1 MGQQVSA
8 TEIEEVVLQHNA
20 IKECAVIG
28 VPSELEGEL
37 PTAVVVLKEGGHV
50 TEEDIVHF
58 VDGIVADYKKI
69 R

>member
-8 TEIEEVVLQHNA
+8 TEIEELLITFPP

-28 VPSELEGEL
+28 IKSELEGEL
-37 PTAVVVLKEGGHV
+37 PTAVVVLKDNEV
-50 TEEDIVHF
+50 ATEAEIVHF
-58 VDGIVADYKKI
+58 VDSRVADFKKL